1 MTYLKVT
8 GEQTTW
14 INLLDPTPIDI
25 EGLRRNLP
33 FIHPLNLE
41 DILSVTERPK
51 IDVQPDYLYLTLH
64 FPLWDSNNRISR
76 PYEIDFVIGRNVLV
90 TAHEGRLPLLGNLFD
105 GCRDEADMREAML
118 RSSAARAFYIVLD
131 KLVDNLFPTLS
142 KVDSSL
148 RAIENSIF
156 TTDGQK
162 IIRDI
167 ALLRRDIIAL
177 RRIIRQQIPVV
188 EQLARLN
195 NAILREGLERYFD
208 DIIDHIHRARDII
221 DEDYEVISGL
231 SETADTLVSHRI
243 NGVIRI
249 LTVFSVI
256 MLPLTFISSMYGMN
270 LIYLPLA
277 EHPESFWML
286 SGGMLTLASGML
298 LFFRW
303 RGWL

>member
-25 EGLRRNLP
+25 EGLRRSLP

-51 IDVQPDYLYLTLH
+51 IDVQPEYLYITLH

-76 PYEIDFVIGRNVLV
+76 PYEIDFVIGRTVLV
-90 TAHEGRLPLLGNLFD
+90 TAHEGRLPLLSSLFD
-105 GCRDEADMREAML
+105 GCRDEADIREQML

-156 TTDGQK
+156 TSDGQT
-162 IIRDI
+162 IIREI

-177 RRIIRQQIPVV
+177 RRIIRQQMPVI

-195 NAILREGLERYFD
+195 NPLLREGLERYFD

-221 DEDYEVISGL
+221 DEDYEVISSL
-231 SETADTLVSHRI
+231 SETADTLLSHRI
-243 NGVIRI
+243 NGVMRI

-270 LIYLPLA
+270 LVYLPLA
-277 EHPESFWML
+277 EHPESFWIL
-286 SGGMLTLASGML
+286 SGGMLTLAIGML
-298 LFFRW
+298 LFFRS

>member
-25 EGLRRNLP
+25 EGLRRSLP

-41 DILSVTERPK
+41 DILSITERPK
-51 IDVQPDYLYLTLH
+51 IDVQPDYLYITLH

-76 PYEIDFVIGRNVLV
+76 PYEIDFVIGRTVLV
-90 TAHEGRLPLLGNLFD
+90 TAHEGRLPLLSSLFD
-105 GCRDEADMREAML
+105 GCRDEADIREQML

-156 TTDGQK
+156 TSDGQT
-162 IIRDI
+162 IIREI

-177 RRIIRQQIPVV
+177 RRIIRQQMPVI

-195 NAILREGLERYFD
+195 NPLLREGLERYFD

-221 DEDYEVISGL
+221 DEDYEVISSL
-231 SETADTLVSHRI
+231 SETADTLLSHRI
-243 NGVIRI
+243 NGVMRI

-277 EHPESFWML
+277 EHPESFWIL
-286 SGGMLTLASGML
+286 SGGMLTLAIGML
-298 LFFRW
+298 LFFRS

>member
-25 EGLRRNLP
+25 EGLRRSLP

-41 DILSVTERPK
+41 DILSITERPK
-51 IDVQPDYLYLTLH
+51 IDIQPDYLYITLH

-76 PYEIDFVIGRNVLV
+76 PYEIDFVVGRNTIV
-90 TAHEGRLPLLGNLFD
+90 TAHEGRLPLLSNLFD
-105 GCRDEADMREAML
+105 GCRDEADIREQML
-118 RSSAARAFYIVLD
+118 KGPAARAFYIVLD

-148 RAIENSIF
+148 HAIENNIF
-156 TTDGQK
+156 TSDGQA
-162 IIRDI
+162 IIREI
-167 ALLRRDIIAL
+167 ALVRRDIIAL
-177 RRIIRQQIPVV
+177 RRIIRQQMPVI

-195 NAILREGLERYFD
+195 NPLLREGLERYFD

-221 DEDYEVISGL
+221 DEDYEVISSL
-231 SETADTLVSHRI
+231 SETADTLLSHRI
-243 NGVIRI
+243 NGVMRI
-249 LTVFSVI
+249 LTVFSAI
-256 MLPLTFISSMYGMN
+256 MLPLTFLSSMYGMN

-277 EHPESFWML
+277 EHPESFWIL
-286 SGGMLTLASGML
+286 SGGMLSLAIGML
-298 LFFRW
+298 LFFRS